1 MYKRSKCAIKINNK
15 LINFFDHE
23 KGVRQGD
30 PLSPTLF
37 NIFINDLFK
46 EINTSH
52 ADSVSLNNIDKIS
65 AFMFA
70 DDLILISTTR
80 EGLKK
85 YLDTLDTYAKKW
97 KPEINYKKT
106 KCSDFL

>member
-15 LINFFDHE
+15 LNKFFDHE

-52 ADSVSLNNIDKIS
+52 ADFVSLNNIDRIS
-65 AFMFA
+65 ALMFA

-80 EGLKK
+80 EGRIAKIFRYFRYICKK
-85 YLDTLDTYAKKW
+85 METRNKL
-97 KPEINYKKT
+97 
-106 KCSDFL
+106 

>member
-1 MYKRSKCAIKINNK
+1 MHDGYH
-15 LINFFDHE
+15 DHE

-30 PLSPTLF
+30 SLSLTLF

-52 ADSVSLNNIDKIS
+52 ADSVSLNNIDKMS
-65 AFMFA
+65 ALMFA

-80 EGLKK
+80 EGLQT
-85 YLDTLDTYAKKW
+85 YLDTLDTYAKKMETRN
-97 KPEINYKKT
+97 K
-106 KCSDFL
+106 L

>member
-15 LINFFDHE
+15 LTNFFDHE

-65 AFMFA
+65 VLMFA

-80 EGLKK
+80 EGLQK

-97 KPEINYKKT
+97 KLEINYKKN
-106 KCSDFL
+106 